1 MEVLIQKSRVP
12 RRVGVFL
19 AWPLPS
25 GRDHI
30 LRLEV
35 PQLLS
40 GMEEMGSG
48 RGCWKLTQ
56 EPSQAY

>member
-1 MEVLIQKSRVP
+1 MQKFRVP
-12 RRVGVFL
+12 RRVGMFL
-19 AWPLPS
+19 AWPLLS
-25 GRDHI
+25 GWDHI

-35 PQLLS
+35 PQLLN

-48 RGCWKLTQ
+48 RGCWRLTQ